1 MRIMQVAH
9 DTTRI
14 NVSHYIHEMR
24 FGPEYPGKINP
35 LDGMAILLY
44 HLPPDL
50 AGTSRGSVG
59 AKVNC

>member
-1 MRIMQVAH
+1 MALYAGVQVVH

-35 LDGMAILLY
+35 LDGMPTCL
-44 HLPPDL
+44 
-50 AGTSRGSVG
+50 
-59 AKVNC
+59 C